1 MVEDKNEELDKNIEE
16 LEKKYQDLQFD
27 YTEFLTSFNVALFEL
42 AQKDDSNEWTLN
54 KEKQVSSENALHQ
67 KVMSLCKIID

>member
-16 LEKKYQDLQFD
+16 LESKYQNLQFD
-27 YTEFLTSFNVALFEL
+27 YTEFLTSFNVALFQL

-54 KEKQVSSENALHQ
+54 KEN
-67 KVMSLCKIID
+67 